1 MPEQTIEAAPQPAVA
16 QAAQP
21 SGEKNNGA
29 GNQTV
34 SQYARRFINP
44 EVTPAAVA
52 ETAEKPAG
60 ETTVPETATPIP
72 AETGPEPEPK
82 VEIPPEATDKE
93 KADEV
98 LSKSTSQIEFT
109 PEQQEVFNKRLG
121 KEVAKR
127 KELERK
133 LEEANARVAATPPAP
148 EPKQEPAAIVPL
160 PVGAPPLANINDVR
174 GLLELQQQAKE
185 AIRFAEDALAAESDG
200 EPIPDGFT
208 RKSLRDVIRNAKLTV
223 EDHIPARNQF
233 LQAKNQNQQTAYELL
248 PFLKDKSDPNY
259 VLAETFRRNNPWLQN
274 LPASDLMVGMYIKG
288 VEAVK
293 AEREAAEKAKAAP
306 VGGKKVTAKP
316 TGAQTE
322 VSSGGGS
329 ERTTAGTQNKQALQA
344 ANERLKA
351 KGSVSAKDYASYL
364 VNTATL
370 RTR

>member
-34 SQYARRFINP
+34 SQYARRFITP
-44 EVTPAAVA
+44 EAAPASAEPAPKPSEETPI
-52 ETAEKPAG
+52 T
-60 ETTVPETATPIP
+60 ETATPIP
-72 AETGPEPEPK
+72 AETGTESKPAEETPS
-82 VEIPPEATDKE
+82 EATDKA

-127 KELERK
+127 KALELQ
-133 LEEANARVAATPPAP
+133 LEEAKARVAETPLVPEQKP
-148 EPKQEPAAIVPL
+148 EPATIIPL
-160 PVGAPPLANINDVR
+160 PTGSPPLANINDVR
-174 GLLELQQQAKE
+174 GLVELQQQAKE

-200 EPIPDGFT
+200 DPVPEGFT
-208 RKSLRDVIRNAKLTV
+208 RKSLRDVIRNAKLTI

-248 PFLKDKSDPNY
+248 PFLKDKADPNY
-259 VLAETFRRNNPWLQN
+259 VLAETFRKNNPWLQN
-274 LPASDLMVGMYIKG
+274 LPAADLMIGMYIKG

-293 AEREAAEKAKAAP
+293 AEREAAEKAKGAP
-306 VGGKKVTAKP
+306 AGKKSTAKP

-322 VSSGGGS
+322 VSSDAFTG
-329 ERTTAGTQNKQALQA
+329 RVTAGTQNKQALQA
-344 ANERLKA
+344 ASEKLKA
-351 KGSVSAKDYASYL
+351 KGAVSAKDYASFL
-364 VNTATL
+364 ANKEIL
-370 RTR
+370 RNR